1 MSNLSYKCVAL
12 DGITDP
18 SRVKRDGDYYWVCL
32 GALNIFNSEGHFYE
46 YEASLPAF
54 DDSTKFKRK
63 MFGGNL
69 YGEDNHP
76 VWEGWMTEEQFL
88 LRNEDIDTDRIACHI
103 REMEFVPT
111 NQTCNGLPVWEIWGW
126 VKPDKMR
133 GEYLK
138 AALDNPHQNVCFSI
152 RCWVREKWVSGKK
165 FLMIDE
171 VITFDWVI
179 EPGVSKANKFYA
191 EAGYEISNDR
201 FMARESVSIGLTSNL
216 AERVLECET
225 KEVTSGRKLATESYV
240 SRRIRDICG
249 TTPGVKVKSSGVLAT
264 DW

>member
-18 SRVKRDGDYYWVCL
+18 ARVKRDGDYYWVCL
-32 GALNIFNSEGHFYE
+32 GALNIFNSEGHFYDFSS
-46 YEASLPAF
+46 SLPAF
-54 DDSTKFKRK
+54 DDATKFKRK
-63 MFGGNL
+63 MYGGNL

-88 LRNEDIDTDRIACHI
+88 LRNEDIDTDRISCHI
-103 REMEFVPT
+103 REIEFVPT
-111 NQTCNGLPVWEIWGW
+111 DEVCNGHPVQEIWGW
-126 VKPDKMR
+126 VKPDRLR

-138 AALDNPHQNVCFSI
+138 AALDNEHQNVCFSI
-152 RCWVREKWVSGKK
+152 RCWIREKWVGGQK

-171 VITFDWVI
+171 VITFDWVT

-191 EAGYEISNDR
+191 EAGYEVGNERSL
-201 FMARESVSIGLTSNL
+201 ARESVSINLTSNL
-216 AERVLECET
+216 AERVLARECS
-225 KEVTSGRKLATESYV
+225 EVTSGRRLATESYV
-240 SRRIRDICG
+240 SRRIKEICG
-249 TTPGVKVKSSGVLAT
+249 TTEGVKVKSEGVFAL